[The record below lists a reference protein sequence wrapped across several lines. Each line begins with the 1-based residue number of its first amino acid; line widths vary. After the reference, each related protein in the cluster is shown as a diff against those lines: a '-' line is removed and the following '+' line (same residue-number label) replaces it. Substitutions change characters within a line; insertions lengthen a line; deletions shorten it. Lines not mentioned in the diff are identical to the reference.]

1 MILDVGAKLCGHAS
15 LVTDASREI
24 SEYLAR
30 DEDKLPVIDIM
41 QHFNNFSSGK
51 SLITS

>member
-1 MILDVGAKLCGHAS
+1 MRTTS

-41 QHFNNFSSGK
+41 RTLIISAAGFDNFLSF
-51 SLITS
+51 T